1 ARAGGPSAART
12 RRAPAAARGG
22 DRLRRRAMA
31 LVGCSAGV
39 IARVAGAA
47 VLPARSS
54 VERSAETKAAQL
66 ANRAAGSLASA
77 FLKVAST
84 PRGSARF
91 LPEAGGTGS

>member
-1 ARAGGPSAART
+1 MVVVVVVVVLVVTVVVAAGAATGGVLLPPPPTSATARPTAPRT
-12 RRAPAAARGG
+12 TKATAAARSG
-22 DRLRRRAMA
+22 DRLRRRAMT

-66 ANRAAGSLASA
+66 
-77 FLKVAST
+77 
-84 PRGSARF
+84 
-91 LPEAGGTGS
+91 